1 MPIQSPKNE
10 SEAKEGQMQDSEINE
25 NSDAFNEDRPLSAK
39 NMIISNI
46 PTNKGSMGQ
55 QDFQKAFD

>member
-10 SEAKEGQMQDSEINE
+10 SEAKEGQMLDSEIHE
-25 NSDAFNEDRPLSAK
+25 NSDALNDERPLSAK

-55 QDFQKAFD
+55 